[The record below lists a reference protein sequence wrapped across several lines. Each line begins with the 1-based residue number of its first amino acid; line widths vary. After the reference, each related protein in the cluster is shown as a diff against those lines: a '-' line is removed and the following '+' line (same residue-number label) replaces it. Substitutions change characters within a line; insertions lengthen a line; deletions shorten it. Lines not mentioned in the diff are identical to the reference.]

1 MPEPKPASAP
11 AHAPPMGAGV
21 AIVTIILTLAA
32 WTTIPLFLRSFIK
45 HVDGWTANGWRYG
58 ISALIWLPPLVWAMR
73 RGEAGRDLWKR
84 ALWPSVFNIVAQVC
98 FGLAPYYIP
107 PGLMTFSLR
116 LQIVFVAIAAAILFL
131 PERRVIRQ
139 GTFLLGLGVVLAGT
153 SGTLLLDEQ
162 TKLWSTIKGLLGLGV
177 GEAPSIVGDGE
188 AMKAVAGAT
197 HERVIGVALAIGAGL
212 LYAGYA
218 LSVRWWLQGRNPFIA
233 FSVVSQYT
241 ALGLVALMLVF
252 ARDPA
257 THAADYGAHAMNL
270 SPRIFARLVLS
281 SIIGIGIGHTLY
293 YFSISRLGLAVSA
306 GVVQLQPVTVSI
318 ASMFLFGE
326 VLSAGQW
333 ACGLCAIAG
342 AGLILWTQQ
351 RMGHRRGLP
360 GGGSARASSR
370 QLPDHRGNGA

>member
-1 MPEPKPASAP
+1 MPEPMPAP
-11 AHAPPMGAGV
+11 DHGHTPPTGAGV
-21 AIVTIILTLAA
+21 AIMTIVLTLAA
-32 WTTIPLFLRSFIK
+32 WTTIPLFLRFFK
-45 HVDGWTANGWRYG
+45 DHVDGWTANGWRYG
-58 ISALIWLPPLVWAMR
+58 ISALIWLPALVWAMR

-84 ALWPSVFNIVAQVC
+84 ALWPSVFNIVAQMC

-116 LQIVFVAIAAAILFL
+116 VQIVFVAIAAAILFL

-162 TKLWSTIKGLLGLGV
+162 TRLWSTIKGLLGLGAAEV
-177 GEAPSIVGDGE
+177 PAVVVDG
-188 AMKAVAGAT
+188 VAASAAAAAT
-197 HERVIGVALAIGAGL
+197 HDRIVGVALAIASGL

-218 LSVRWWLQGRNPFIA
+218 LGVRWWLQGRNPFIA

-241 ALGLVALMLVF
+241 AVGLVALMLVF
-252 ARDPA
+252 ARHPK
-257 THAADYGAHAMNL
+257 TGAADFGLHALDL
-270 SPRIFARLVLS
+270 SPKIFSYLVLS

-326 VLSAGQW
+326 VLSKGQW

-351 RMGHRRGLP
+351 RM
-360 GGGSARASSR
+360 SR
-370 QLPDHRGNGA
+370 KG

>member
-1 MPEPKPASAP
+1 
-11 AHAPPMGAGV
+11 MGAGV

-32 WTTIPLFLRSFIK
+32 WTTIPLFLRFFK
-45 HVDGWTANGWRYG
+45 DHVDGWAANGWRYG
-58 ISALIWLPPLVWAMR
+58 ISALIWLPALVWATR

-162 TKLWSTIKGLLGLGV
+162 TKLWSTIKALLGLGV
-177 GEAPSIVGDGE
+177 TEVTAIAGEPGTAN
-188 AMKAVAGAT
+188 AAAAAT
-197 HERVIGVALAIGAGL
+197 HERVIGVALAIASGL

-241 ALGLVALMLVF
+241 AVGLVALMLVF
-252 ARDPA
+252 ARDPV
-257 THAADYGAHAMNL
+257 THALDYGAHAMHL
-270 SPRIFARLVLS
+270 SPRVFSLLVLS

-306 GVVQLQPVTVSI
+306 GVVQLQPVTVSV

-351 RMGHRRGLP
+351 RMGRK
-360 GGGSARASSR
+360 A
-370 QLPDHRGNGA
+370 